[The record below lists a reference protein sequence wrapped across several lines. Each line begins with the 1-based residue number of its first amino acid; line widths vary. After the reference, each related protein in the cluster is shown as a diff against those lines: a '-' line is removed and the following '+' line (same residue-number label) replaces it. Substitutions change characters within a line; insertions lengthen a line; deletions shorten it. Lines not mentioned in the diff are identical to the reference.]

1 MTHAYLQTMSQP
13 SEARPS
19 LLSANSL
26 GLVALL
32 LVATLGAQLQLASP
46 GGGLLA
52 TEVGLILLPVLVLL
66 RNDSSMRRVTVSLR

>member
-1 MTHAYLQTMSQP
+1 MTHANLQTMSQP

-26 GLVALL
+26 CLVALL
-32 LVATLGAQLQLASP
+32 LVATLGSQLQLASP
-46 GGGLLA
+46 GSGLLA